1 VGVYWLFC
9 CQAESKLR
17 LEAVV
22 FEKIELDQKW
32 PLIEEKVL
40 AFWDKEDIFK
50 KGLELSKDRPS
61 FIFYEGPPTANGK
74 PGIHHVLA
82 RIYKDL
88 FCRYK
93 TMKGFHVPRKAGWDT
108 HGLPVELEVEK
119 RLNISGKKDIEAYGI
134 AEFIAECKKSIF
146 TYKED
151 WDKNTKRIGYWLDLD
166 QPYITC
172 SNSYIESIW
181 WALKQI
187 YEKGLI
193 FKGHKVVPHCP
204 RCQTTLSAHEVA
216 QGYDDHTVDPSVFI
230 KFPLENEDKT
240 FFLVW
245 TTTPWTLTAN
255 VALAIQAKAN
265 YVRVQFGDEVL
276 ILAKDR
282 VEAVFKKE
290 AYEIIN
296 EFKGKE
302 LIGQRYKALF
312 PYGGEEVFTKGCRI
326 VATDFVGLEDG
337 TGIVHLAPAFGTDD
351 MNAGIEH
358 DLPVSITID
367 LNGTFKDEIS
377 DFKGLFIKDADK
389 LILKQ
394 LKERNILFRS
404 ETIIHTYPFCWRC
417 QAPLVYLAKDSWF
430 IKTSAL
436 RSKLLA
442 HNDTVKWYPQ
452 HIQKGRFGEWLKDA
466 KDWAISRERF
476 WGTPLNIWECS
487 ACESIQSVGSVAELE
502 KLSGQKLDQLEL
514 HRPFIDEIKFSCPT
528 CGAIMHRVNE
538 VLDCWL
544 DSGSMPFA
552 QYHFP
557 FEHAE
562 FEKQLFPADFIS
574 EGIDQTRGWFYT
586 LLAINSILFD
596 KAPYKSVLTF
606 ELVLDEKGEK
616 MSKSRGNVVD
626 VNEMIDHYGTDAIR
640 WSMFFS
646 STPYVPR
653 RFSKNI
659 VSDGYK
665 NFILPL
671 LHVTSFFVTYAN
683 IDQWKAPL
691 DPNTPPPATSFMDR
705 WVISRIESLTKQVN
719 ASMDN
724 VDVTDSSKRI
734 AVFVDDLSNWYIR
747 RSRRRFWK
755 SESDQD
761 KLEAY
766 ATLYYVLYRLCLLI
780 APFVPFTAEYLFG
793 VLSGSEQNSTSKS
806 VHWMSFPEASEKNI
820 DLELEM
826 RMNQIREWIT
836 AGLRARK
843 KAGIKVRFP
852 LSSLSIISEKAI
864 VLEED
869 AKQVIMEELNLKNIS
884 IETDISRYARLNL
897 KPNLPVLGKKAGKQ
911 LPQIKQALS
920 EHNSPFTLL
929 QDLEKNKS
937 HKLILADETSV
948 ILEKEDLITEL
959 TSIDADKAVET
970 AGKDNVVLNL
980 ALSPELLKEGL
991 SREIIHFIQTMRKE
1005 ADMEVSE
1012 FIEIAYYTNEDQIHE
1027 TIKDYETLILS
1038 ETLAK
1043 KIQVLP
1049 KQADHAKPLLLDA
1062 PDGFK
1067 GEIWL
1072 LIGRLSF

>member
-1 VGVYWLFC
+1 MFD
-9 CQAESKLR
+9 
-17 LEAVV
+17 
-22 FEKIELDQKW
+22 KIELDQKW
-32 PLIEEKVL
+32 PSIEENVL
-40 AFWDKEDIFK
+40 EFWDKEDIFLR
-50 KGLELSKDRPS
+50 GLELSKNRPP
-61 FIFYEGPPTANGK
+61 FVFYEGPPTANGK

-93 TMKGFHVPRKAGWDT
+93 TMKGYHVPRKAGWDT

-119 RLNISGKKDIEAYGI
+119 RLKISGKKDIEEYGI
-134 AEFIAECKKSIF
+134 AEFVAECKKSIF

-151 WDKNTKRIGYWLDLD
+151 WDKNTKRIGYWLDLS

-181 WALKQI
+181 WALKKI

-230 KFPLENEDKT
+230 KFQHKTEKNT

-255 VALAIQAKAN
+255 VALAIQEKAS
-265 YVRVQFGDEVL
+265 YVKVKFQEEYL
-276 ILAKDR
+276 ILAQKR
-282 VEAVFKKE
+282 LEAVFKKE
-290 AYEIIN
+290 AYEVVS
-296 EFKGKE
+296 EFSGKE
-302 LIGQRYKALF
+302 LIGQKYQALF
-312 PYGGEEVFTKGCRI
+312 PYGGDEVQDKACRI
-326 VATDFVGLEDG
+326 VCTDFVGLEDG
-337 TGIVHLAPAFGTDD
+337 TGIVHLAPAFGADD
-351 MNAGIEH
+351 MNAGIEN
-358 DLPVSITID
+358 DLPVLITVE
-367 LNGTFKDEIS
+367 LNGYFKNEITE
-377 DFKGLFIKDADK
+377 FKGLFIKDADK
-389 LILKQ
+389 VIIKNLKD
-394 LKERNILFRS
+394 RNLLFRS
-404 ETIIHTYPFCWRC
+404 ETIVHTYPFCWRC
-417 QAPLVYLAKDSWF
+417 QSPLVYLAKDSWF
-430 IKTSAL
+430 IKTSSL

-487 ACESIQSVGSVAELE
+487 SCSYIQTVGSISELE
-502 KLSGQKLDQLEL
+502 ELSKQKLDQLEL
-514 HRPFIDEIKFSCPT
+514 HRPFIDEIEFDCPQ
-528 CGAIMHRVNE
+528 CKAKMRRVKE

-552 QYHFP
+552 QYHYP
-557 FEHAE
+557 FECPD
-562 FEKQLFPADFIS
+562 FEKRFFPADFIS

-586 LLAINSILFD
+586 LLVMNSILFD
-596 KAPYKSVLTF
+596 QAPYKSVLTF

-626 VNEMIDHYGTDAIR
+626 VNEMIDQYGTDAIR

-653 RFSKNI
+653 RFSKSI

-671 LHVTSFFVTYAN
+671 LHVSSFFITYAN
-683 IDQWKAPL
+683 IDQWEAPAN
-691 DPNTPPPATSFMDR
+691 PNEIPCSKSFMDR
-705 WVISRIESLTKQVN
+705 WIVSRMESLVQQVN
-719 ASMDN
+719 SSMDD
-724 VDVTDSSKRI
+724 VDVTDASKRI
-734 AVFVDDLSNWYIR
+734 AIFVDDLSNWYVR

-780 APFVPFTAEYLFG
+780 APFVPFTSEYLFG
-793 VLSGSEQNSTSKS
+793 KLNTKTQNGQSSS
-806 VHWMSFPEASEKNI
+806 VHWMDFPKAVTTAI
-820 DLELEM
+820 DLNLEQQ
-826 RMNQIREWIT
+826 MNQMRDWIT

-852 LSSLSIISEKAI
+852 LSSMSIISEKI
-864 VLEED
+864 LEIDED
-869 AKQVIMEELNLKNIS
+869 AIQVITEELNIKEIHA
-884 IETDISRYARLNL
+884 EKDISKYANMKL

-911 LPQIKQALS
+911 LPLIKKALS
-920 EHNSPFTLL
+920 EHPDPFTLVQEIQANTCFML
-929 QDLEKNKS
+929 KLEDDSSLKIENDDFFS
-937 HKLILADETSV
+937 ELET
-948 ILEKEDLITEL
+948 
-959 TSIDADKAVET
+959 IDQNFVVEA
-970 AGKDNVVLNL
+970 AGKEHIVLNL
-980 ALSPELLKEGL
+980 TLSNELQQEGL
-991 SREIIHFIQTMRKE
+991 SRELIHFIQNMRKE
-1005 ADMEVSE
+1005 ANLEVSDQ
-1012 FIEIAYYTNEDQIHE
+1012 IEISYFTQEARIQEMLKSFE
-1027 TIKDYETLILS
+1027 LLILS

-1043 KIQVLP
+1043 KMTSSGNSLES
-1049 KQADHAKPLLLDA
+1049 AKVLLLEA
-1062 PDGFK
+1062 PNGYK
-1067 GEIWL
+1067 GEIEL
-1072 LIGRLSF
+1072 AISRFSF